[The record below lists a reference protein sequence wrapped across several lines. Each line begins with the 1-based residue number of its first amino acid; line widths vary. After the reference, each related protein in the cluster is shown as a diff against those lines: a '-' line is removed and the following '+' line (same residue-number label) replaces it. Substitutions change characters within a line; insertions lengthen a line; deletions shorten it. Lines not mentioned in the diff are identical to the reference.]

1 MTRWMQRLVVRHLV
15 PRRRLVKMLNAE
27 REWRMAS
34 PSTLLDLHVK
44 VTRLTGERDDAR
56 AEARGAKG
64 ALEAARRERDH
75 EAWVA
80 SSHLDELLRVSAAMA
95 DLKRTGWAP
104 PGMALVTYTP
114 DHMVP
119 GTGETTPNAARRTA

>member
-1 MTRWMQRLVVRHLV
+1 MRALRRLALWLAS
-15 PRRRLVKMLNAE
+15 RRRLLKALEVE
-27 REWRMAS
+27 RGWRMKS
-34 PSTLLDLHVK
+34 PSTLLDLHA
-44 VTRLTGERDDAR
+44 RIGLLEAERDDAR

-75 EAWVA
+75 EARVA

-119 GTGETTPNAARRTA
+119 GSAGGE